1 MEWEIESCNLKFQ
14 YEFPAL
20 HFFAGCCSL
29 PQFEYSYLSGG
40 IGGVVWFGSVG
51 YHNSFIFRV
60 HLSHLMNVRHGI
72 LNFNCCNAAIA
83 LLLLLLFAVPNG
95 VYVQNSKCTAFGM
108 PTEIGWN
115 CVSVYSASNDERE
128 RARISLPFSESIYVI
143 LCMCARV
150 AAAATAAELYGPCLV
165 CTSSIH
171 AQYLLKFYIYIVWHR
186 RFYWLY
192 LDGHSVICMFR
203 CGYLHR
209 TLFLRM
215 LHLPVSLLFSLYH
228 PLIFHHSPF
237 FFCFGSSNEQDE
249 KKRWCEQSDQFIWNN
264 FFPHFIF
271 SPIPFFN
278 T

>member
-1 MEWEIESCNLKFQ
+1 M
-14 YEFPAL
+14 
-20 HFFAGCCSL
+20 
-29 PQFEYSYLSGG
+29 
-40 IGGVVWFGSVG
+40 VWFGSVG

-171 AQYLLKFYIYIVWHR
+171 AQYLLKFYIYSLTSS
-186 RFYWLY
+186 FL
-192 LDGHSVICMFR
+192 L
-203 CGYLHR
+203 
-209 TLFLRM
+209 TLFGWAFGYM
-215 LHLPVSLLFSLYH
+215 YVSLW
-228 PLIFHHSPF
+228 IFAQDIVFTDASSACFSPF
-237 FFCFGSSNEQDE
+237 FPLSSTHFSSFTIFFFALAPPMNKTKKNVGANKVTNSFGT
-249 KKRWCEQSDQFIWNN
+249 I